1 MKLYERLAADIEG
14 QVRRGVLRHGDR
26 VPSVRQTSQH
36 HKLSITTVIH
46 AYLLLESK
54 GIIESRPQSG
64 YFVRL
69 TPADSGIK
77 AANELLTSKPIAVS
91 AQVDVS
97 RLVLSTLRSIGAE
110 SAVPLGSPYPDPKLF
125 PFDKIN
131 RYAYNIARRKT
142 QWGVTDELP
151 PGNPQLIRQIARRY
165 LENGVSVDPNEIVV
179 TLGATEAINLCLQ
192 AVGKPGDTVAV
203 ESPTFYAMLHAIERM
218 GMRAIEVATHPR
230 EGIGIGA
237 LSRLLDTRRIAAC
250 MVMPN
255 FQNPLGFQMPDEKKR
270 ELVELLE
277 QHDVPAI
284 ESDVY
289 NELYFGDSHPSPLK
303 SYDKKGLVLHCASF
317 SKSLTSAY
325 RIGWAIPG
333 RYRDQ
338 VEKLKF
344 LNTLTTPSIQQLAIA
359 EYLEHDGYEHHL
371 RRVRKVY
378 AHQAN
383 LMTATVKRFFPEG
396 TRSPGPNRLHA
407 FSRGFAHIAL
417 KAGTPILPVLMD
429 CDPPAFTKQMR
440 WYHAPSRAFRIRVS
454 VLEAV
459 AADQLMAHDAS
470 HEAPSP
476 ALAARTLTSAVEA
489 HINQRL
495 FDYGFFETG
504 N

>member
-1 MKLYERLAADIEG
+1 MKLYERLAKDIEG
-14 QVRRGVLRHGDR
+14 QVRRGVFRHGDR
-26 VPSVRQTSQH
+26 IPSVRQTSLH

-69 TPADSGIK
+69 APDGAGSKVT
-77 AANELLTSKPIAVS
+77 NELLTSKPIAVS

-97 RLVLSTLRSIGAE
+97 RLVLSTLRSIGTE

-125 PFDKIN
+125 PSDKIN
-131 RYAYNIARRKT
+131 RYAYNITRRKT

-179 TLGATEAINLCLQ
+179 TVGATEAINLCLQ
-192 AVGKPGDTVAV
+192 AVAKSGDTVAV

-230 EGIGIGA
+230 EGIDIGV

-277 QHDVPAI
+277 RHDVPAI

-303 SYDKKGLVLHCASF
+303 SYDTKGLVLHCASF

-344 LNTLTTPSIQQLAIA
+344 LNTLTTPSIPQLAIA
-359 EYLEHDGYEHHL
+359 EYLEHDSYEHHL

-378 AHQAN
+378 AQQAN
-383 LMTATVKRFFPEG
+383 LMAAIVKRFFPEG
-396 TRSPGPNRLHA
+396 TRTSHPMGGYVLWVELPPNVDSMKLYQLALQQGITIGPGYMFSTTNSYRNFIRLNYSYTWSPE
-407 FSRGFAHIAL
+407 IEKAL
-417 KAGTPILPVLMD
+417 ITVGKLVGV
-429 CDPPAFTKQMR
+429 CMR
-440 WYHAPSRAFRIRVS
+440 
-454 VLEAV
+454 
-459 AADQLMAHDAS
+459 
-470 HEAPSP
+470 
-476 ALAARTLTSAVEA
+476 
-489 HINQRL
+489 
-495 FDYGFFETG
+495 
-504 N
+504 

>member
-14 QVRRGVLRHGDR
+14 QVLRGVLRHGDR
-26 VPSVRQTSQH
+26 IPSVRQTSQH

-69 TPADSGIK
+69 TPDGAGSK

-91 AQVDVS
+91 AHVDVS

-110 SAVPLGSPYPDPKLF
+110 SATPLGSPYPDPKLF

-131 RYAYNIARRKT
+131 RYAYNITRRKT

-230 EGIGIGA
+230 EGIDIGV

-277 QHDVPAI
+277 RHDVPAI

-303 SYDKKGLVLHCASF
+303 SYDTKGLVLHCASF

-333 RYRDQ
+333 AGEPHGCDRQAVFPRRHAH
-338 VEKLKF
+338 VA
-344 LNTLTTPSIQQLAIA
+344 S
-359 EYLEHDGYEHHL
+359 DG
-371 RRVRKVY
+371 RVC
-378 AHQAN
+378 
-383 LMTATVKRFFPEG
+383 
-396 TRSPGPNRLHA
+396 
-407 FSRGFAHIAL
+407 AL
-417 KAGTPILPVLMD
+417 G
-429 CDPPAFTKQMR
+429 R
-440 WYHAPSRAFRIRVS
+440 
-454 VLEAV
+454 V
-459 AADQLMAHDAS
+459 AAKRGLDEALPARAPARHYDRAGLHVLHDEQLPQFH
-470 HEAPSP
+470 P
-476 ALAARTLTSAVEA
+476 AQL
-489 HINQRL
+489 
-495 FDYGFFETG
+495 
-504 N
+504 